1 MSEIRTRFAP
11 SPTGFMHLGS
21 VRTALFAW
29 LVAKKYNGK
38 FILRIEDTDR
48 NRLVEGS
55 VEHIIKT
62 LRALGIYYDEGPD
75 KDGGYGPYFQ
85 SQRLDIYHQFAK
97 QLIKIKRAYADPYS
111 SDEVDKFR
119 QDAKLNKKPF
129 LFRNY
134 RPDSSAEWHIGM
146 PLRFLSDPKPYTWE
160 DEVMGK
166 LSAGEEAVDDYV
178 IIKSDGYPTYNFAH
192 IIDDYLMKITHVIRS
207 QEFIASTPKFLN
219 LYEALNFTKPI
230 LATLP
235 PVLSSDGKKKL
246 SKRDGAKDILEY
258 LDEGFLPE
266 SIINLLASL
275 GFNDG
280 STQELFSIPELI
292 EKFDLKRVQKSGAIF
307 DEKRLQWMNSHYIR
321 QLSIDDLFVQFNNF
335 WPPEAKNFDD
345 QYKKKVLKTFQDRLK
360 FGQELTDLSLFFFKE
375 LPVNSNLIKDHK
387 QLSKLTNDELK
398 SLLKISI
405 DELTKTNFNL
415 LDIQSCLN
423 SLLLKTSQKPV
434 VLFSLIRIALTETSS
449 SPGLAET
456 IEVLG
461 KEESLKRINTLLETL
476 A

>member
-29 LVAKKYNGK
+29 LTAKKNNGE

-48 NRLVEGS
+48 TRLVEGS

-62 LRALGIYYDEGPD
+62 LKALGIDYTEGPD
-75 KDGGYGPYFQ
+75 IGGNYGPYFQ
-85 SQRLDIYHQFAK
+85 SQRLDIYHDFAK
-97 QLIKIKRAYADPYS
+97 KLIQLKRAYADPYS
-111 SDEVDKFR
+111 NDEVEKFR
-119 QDAKLNKKPF
+119 QDCKINKKPF
-129 LFRNY
+129 LFRDY
-134 RPDSSAEWHIGM
+134 RPVSSETWKIGM
-146 PLRFLSDPKPYTWE
+146 PLRFLSNPKSYVWE
-160 DEVMGK
+160 DLVMGK
-166 LSAGEEAVDDYV
+166 LSAGEEAVDDFV

-192 IIDDYLMKITHVIRS
+192 IVDDYLMKITHVIRS

-219 LYEALNFTKPI
+219 LYEALNFKVPA

-258 LDEGFLPE
+258 LSEGFLPE
-266 SIINLLASL
+266 SLINLLASL

-280 STQELFSIPELI
+280 TTQELFSTSELI
-292 EKFDLKRVQKSGAIF
+292 EKFDLKRVQRSGAIF
-307 DEKRLQWMNSHYIR
+307 DEKRLQWMNNHYIR
-321 QLSIDDLFVQFNNF
+321 QLSLAELAVKFNRF
-335 WPPEAKNFDD
+335 WPPEAATFDD
-345 QYKKKVLKTFQDRLK
+345 EYKQKVLKTFQERLRI
-360 FGQELTDLSLFFFKE
+360 GSELADLSLFFFKE
-375 LPVNSNLIKDHK
+375 LPVNLNLIKDHK
-387 QLSKLTNDELK
+387 QLSKLSNSELS

-405 DELTKTNFNL
+405 DELTNVDFNAI
-415 LDIQSCLN
+415 DIQNRLN
-423 SLLLKTSQKPV
+423 ELLTKTDQKPV
-434 VLFSLIRIALTETSS
+434 VLFSLIRIGITEAPS

-456 IEVLG
+456 MEVLG
-461 KEESLKRINTLLETL
+461 KESTLKRLGTLLQAL